1 MFSSFADFDIAI
13 RNIVFGKADP
23 DMLFSF
29 DTDLVEDVSGNDAG
43 ELFKQNEDFWIFHY
57 DVRRVRRAG
66 PGHFS
71 PRRAWV
77 SLSISLA
84 TKEVGNSLQM
94 LQALERVTPWFE
106 GQTVSGI
113 RFREFS
119 PLPSYPLR
127 GFEVHEGEI
136 NCEFELKA
144 IKG

>member
-1 MFSSFADFDIAI
+1 MFATFADFDKAI
-13 RNIVFGKADP
+13 REIVFDNAP
-23 DMLFSF
+23 DDMRFSF
-29 DTDLVEDVSGNDAG
+29 DTDLVEDVGTLDSGQ
-43 ELFKQNEDFWIFHY
+43 LFQQNEDFWIFHY
-57 DVRRVRRAG
+57 EVRRVSRAG

-84 TKEVGNSLQM
+84 TKKVGNSLQM

-127 GFEVHEGEI
+127 GFEILEGEI